1 MMALR
6 LSADTKAQAWTPET
20 VIFTIITGY
29 RERSMSL
36 DNKNPI
42 WNLPNIL
49 TLLRIASIPVL
60 AAILLSPSKSASIW
74 AAGVFAIAS
83 ITDWLDGYLARR
95 MGIVTV
101 FGKFLDP
108 IADKLIVM
116 SALIMILPYD
126 RAPAWM
132 VLIILGR
139 EIIITG
145 LRGLASTEGIVIP
158 ASNLGKF
165 KTIFQIVAILGLLLH
180 YDYHW
185 FFAIENPYLYVNM
198 HNIGIFYL
206 WIATI
211 ITIWSGVD
219 YLVKFSR
226 VIIR

>member
-1 MMALR
+1 ML
-6 LSADTKAQAWTPET
+6 
-20 VIFTIITGY
+20 F
-29 RERSMSL
+29 
-36 DNKNPI
+36 DNKNPV

-49 TLLRIASIPVL
+49 TLLRIASIPVI
-60 AAILLSPSKSASIW
+60 AAILLSPSRSAGFW
-74 AAGVFAIAS
+74 AAAIFAIAS

-116 SALIMILPYD
+116 SVLIMILPYGWV
-126 RAPAWM
+126 PAWM

-185 FFAIENPYLYVNM
+185 FFGMDNLYLYVNM
-198 HNIGIFYL
+198 HNVGIFYL

-211 ITIWSGVD
+211 LTIWSGID
-219 YLVKFSR
+219 YLVRFTR
-226 VIIR
+226 IIVR

>member
-1 MMALR
+1 
-6 LSADTKAQAWTPET
+6 
-20 VIFTIITGY
+20 
-29 RERSMSL
+29 MSP
-36 DNKNPI
+36 NSGHPI

-49 TLLRIASIPVL
+49 TLLRIALIPVMVIL
-60 AAILLSPSKSASIW
+60 LLSPSREAGFW
-74 AAGVFAIAS
+74 AAAVFAVAS
-83 ITDWLDGYLARR
+83 VTDWLDGYFARR
-95 MGIVTV
+95 MQIVTT

-116 SALIMILPYD
+116 AALIMILPFG
-126 RAPAWM
+126 RVPAWM

-145 LRGLASTEGIVIP
+145 LRGIASTEGIVIP

-185 FFAIENPYLYVNM
+185 FFAVDHPYLYVNM

-206 WIATI
+206 WIAFVLTV
-211 ITIWSGVD
+211 WSGID
-219 YLVKFSR
+219 YLHKFVR
-226 VIIR
+226 VITS

>member
-1 MMALR
+1 M
-6 LSADTKAQAWTPET
+6 T
-20 VIFTIITGY
+20 FN
-29 RERSMSL
+29 
-36 DNKNPI
+36 NKDPV
-42 WNLPNIL
+42 WNVPNIL
-49 TLLRIASIPVL
+49 TLLRIASIPVI
-60 AAILLSPSKSASIW
+60 AAILLSPSRSAGLW
-74 AAGVFAIAS
+74 AAAIFAVAS

-116 SALIMILPYD
+116 SVLIMILPYG

-145 LRGLASTEGIVIP
+145 LRGLASTEGVVIP

-185 FFAIENPYLYVNM
+185 FFGMDIRYLFVNM
-198 HNIGIFYL
+198 HNVGIFYL

-211 ITIWSGVD
+211 ITIWSGID

-226 VIIR
+226 IIVK